1 MRTSSSLRSEALN
14 IADLFEHAV
23 DAVPD
28 RLALVVGDR
37 RLTYAE
43 LDTQANRFAHHLA
56 DHGVGPGSHVGIY
69 AKNGVE
75 HVVALLAVTKLRAVA
90 ININYRYVEAELD
103 YLFDNADLE
112 ALVHERSYA
121 PLVAACAPRHPGL
134 RHVVVIEDGSD
145 ADVSGYGGVRWTDA
159 VEGGKPDRDFGPR
172 SNDDVWIVYTG
183 GTTGYPKGVM
193 WRHEDI
199 WRTLGGGIDFM
210 TGERLK
216 EHDQSRKAVES
227 EPMISFPLSP
237 IMHGGAQWGML
248 MHFFAGH
255 VVVLVP
261 KFDVEEIW
269 RTVERERVQVVF
281 MTGDA
286 MARPLIERYERG
298 GFDGSSLVAVASSA
312 AIFSTEVKQRWMAAF
327 PSTFFT
333 DSVGSTETGFAGT
346 GLVDQDNAR
355 QGAVVSLGPET
366 VVLDDLNRV
375 LDPDV
380 EVGAVGRLARAGS
393 VPLGYYKDPQ
403 RSARTFLELDGV
415 RYAVPGDFARIEPGR
430 RITLLGRGSN
440 CINTGGEKVY
450 PEEVETALKSH
461 PDVFD
466 VLVVG
471 TPDERYGQA
480 VTAVV
485 QARAGRQPTL
495 DALNAHLRT
504 LLSGYKLP
512 RSLTLVDEIPR
523 HATGKANYPKAK
535 ELAVRTT
542 AAAPA

>member
-1 MRTSSSLRSEALN
+1 MALN

-28 RLALVVGDR
+28 RLALVVGDH

-43 LDTQANRFAHHLA
+43 LDTQANRLAHHLA
-56 DHGVGPGSHVGIY
+56 AHGVGTGSHVGLY

-90 ININYRYVEAELD
+90 ININYRYVENELN
-103 YLFDNADLE
+103 YLFDNADLV
-112 ALVHERSYA
+112 ALVHERTYA
-121 PLVAACAPRHPGL
+121 PLVAACVPKHERL
-134 RHVVVIEDGSD
+134 RHVVVIEDGTDEDFAS
-145 ADVSGYGGVRWTDA
+145 YGGMSWA
-159 VEGGKPDRDFGPR
+159 EALEGGKPDRGFGSR

-210 TGERLK
+210 TGERLE
-216 EHDQSRKAVES
+216 EHDQSRRAAES

-261 KFDVEEIW
+261 KFDTDEVWRIVDEEK
-269 RTVERERVQVVF
+269 VQVMF

-286 MARPLIERYERG
+286 MARPLIERYEQG

-346 GLVDQDNAR
+346 GLVDQENVN
-355 QGAVVSLGPET
+355 QGAVVSIGPET
-366 VVLDDLNRV
+366 VLLDDLNQV
-375 LDPDV
+375 LDPVAD
-380 EVGAVGRLARAGS
+380 VGAVGRLARAGS

-403 RSARTFLELDGV
+403 RSARTFLDIDGV
-415 RYAVPGDFARIEPGR
+415 RYAVPGDFARLEPDQK
-430 RITLLGRGSN
+430 ITLLGRGSN

-471 TPDERYGQA
+471 IPDERYGQA

-485 QARAGRQPTL
+485 QPRAGAAPSL
-495 DALNAHLRT
+495 DTLNAHLRT

-512 RSLTLVDEIPR
+512 RSLTLVEEIPR
-523 HATGKANYPKAK
+523 HATGKADYPRAK
-535 ELAVRTT
+535 ELAVGTKT
-542 AAAPA
+542 AALA

>member
-1 MRTSSSLRSEALN
+1 MAVAIN

-28 RLALVVGDR
+28 RLALVVGDQ
-37 RLTYAE
+37 RLSYAE
-43 LDTQANRFAHHLA
+43 LETRANRIAHHLA
-56 DHGVGPGSHVGIY
+56 GHGVGHGSHVGIY
-69 AKNGVE
+69 AKNSVE

-90 ININYRYVEAELD
+90 ININYRYVENELD
-103 YLFDNADLE
+103 YVFDNADLV
-112 ALVHERSYA
+112 ALVHERTYA
-121 PLVAACAPRHPGL
+121 PLVARCAPKHDKL
-134 RHVVVIEDGSD
+134 RHILVIEDGTDEDCS
-145 ADVSGYGGVRWTDA
+145 SYGGVAWADA
-159 VEGGKPDRDFGPR
+159 LADGRPVRDFEPR

-210 TGERLK
+210 TGERL
-216 EHDQSRKAVES
+216 EEYDQSKKAVES
-227 EPMISFPLSP
+227 EPMVSFPLSP

-255 VVVLVP
+255 VVILVP
-261 KFDVEEIW
+261 RFDVDQIW
-269 RTVERERVQVVF
+269 RTIDEEKAQVVF

-286 MARPLIERYERG
+286 MARPLIERYEEG
-298 GFDGSSLVAVASSA
+298 GYDGSSLVAVASSA
-312 AIFSTEVKQRWMAAF
+312 AIFSTEVKLRWMRAF
-327 PSTFFT
+327 PNTFFT
-333 DSVGSTETGFAGT
+333 DSLGSTETGFAGT
-346 GLVDQDNAR
+346 GLVDKDNAAA
-355 QGAVVSLGPET
+355 GAIVSIGPET
-366 VVLDDLNRV
+366 VILDDLNRV
-375 LDPDV
+375 LDPVAD
-380 EVGAVGRLARAGS
+380 VGAVGRLARAKS
-393 VPLGYYKDPQ
+393 VPLGYYKDPEK
-403 RSARTFLELDGV
+403 SAKTFLEIDGV
-415 RYAVPGDFARIEPGR
+415 RYAVPGDFARIEEGNK
-430 RITLLGRGSN
+430 ITLLGRGSN

-471 TPDERYGQA
+471 IPDERFGQA

-485 QARAGRQPTL
+485 QPRDGVQPTL
-495 DALNAHLRT
+495 DDLNSHLRT

-512 RSLTLVDEIPR
+512 RSLTLVPEIPR

-535 ELAVRTT
+535 EIAT
-542 AAAPA
+542 AAKTASPA